1 MRDRSGPASGV
12 PIFAGWLILVLL
24 LLVSIGAGHFFHGAA
39 WLPFA
44 IAAIVWVKGTLI
56 ARFFIEAH
64 HAHPFIQWA
73 LRIFIAFVPA
83 FLLLTAWL
91 GERVARWTT
100 L

>member
-1 MRDRSGPASGV
+1 MPDPSAPSNGAL
-12 PIFAGWLILVLL
+12 IFGGWLILVLL
-24 LLVSIGAGHFFHGAA
+24 LLVSIGAGQRFHGAP

-64 HAHPFIQWA
+64 HAHPFIRWV
-73 LRIFIAFVPA
+73 LRAFIAFVPA
-83 FLLLTAWL
+83 FLLLTALL
-91 GERVARWTT
+91 GERLARWTT

>member
-1 MRDRSGPASGV
+1 MTDQSAPANGAL
-12 PIFAGWLILVLL
+12 IFSAWLILVLL
-24 LLVSIGAGHFFHGAA
+24 LLVSIGAGQFFHGAP

-83 FLLLTAWL
+83 FLLLTALL
-91 GERVARWTT
+91 GDRLARWTT